1 MNLDVPMKKL
11 NNGVL
16 MPQIGLGVW
25 QTKDGAEVISAVTI
39 ALRAGYR
46 LIDTAALYDNEEG
59 VGQAIRQ
66 SGIDRKDIFVTTKLW
81 NSDQGYDAT
90 MEAFSTS
97 LSKLG
102 VDYVDLYLIHW
113 PSPARGLYIETWK
126 AFEELYKQGKV
137 RAIGVSNFESEHLA
151 DLINHSSVIPA
162 VNQIELH
169 PQLLQM
175 DNRKF
180 AEEHDIQIESWSP
193 LGGGGSTLL
202 SNEHIAKIGELYKKS
217 PAQVIIRWQI
227 QNGLVVIPKSVHE
240 ERIKENFDVFD
251 FSLSEDDMNI
261 INTLGEMKRYGPDP
275 RTADF

>member
-102 VDYVDLYLIHW
+102 VDYVDLYLIH
-113 PSPARGLYIETWK
+113 
-126 AFEELYKQGKV
+126 KQGKV